1 MTTRSASPC
10 TVLTDG
16 CHLVVDA
23 LKANDVDTIYGV
35 VGIPITDLA
44 RAAQASGIR
53 YIGFRHEASAGN
65 AAAAAGFLTA
75 RPGVCL
81 TTSGPG
87 FLNGLPALANATT
100 NCFPMI
106 QISGSSSRPMVD
118 LQRGD
123 YQDLDQLNAARP
135 FVKAAYRIGQ
145 VQDIGRGVARAIRTA
160 TSGRP
165 GGVYLDIPGDVL
177 GQAVEASAASGAIWR
192 PVDPAPRLLPAPEAI
207 DRALDVL
214 AQAQRPLLVL
224 GKGAAYAQADNVI
237 REFVEHTGIP
247 FLPMSMAKG
256 LLPDSHPQSAAAA
269 RSLAMA
275 RADVV
280 LLVGARLNWL
290 LGNGESPQ
298 WSADAKFIQVDI
310 EASEFD
316 SNRPIVAPLTGDIG
330 SVMSALLEAAADRSS
345 VASAAW
351 TGELADRKARN
362 SAKMRRRLADDHHPM
377 RFYNALGAIRSVL
390 QRNPDV
396 YVVNEGAN
404 ALDLARN
411 IIDMHLPR
419 HRLDSGTWGVM
430 GIGMGYAIAAAVE
443 TGRPVV
449 AIEGDSAFGFS
460 GMEFETICRYRL
472 PVTVVILNNGG
483 VYRGD
488 EATIF
493 RSAGP
498 GVATRPSAHRAERSC
513 TSRTDRRGV
522 RRQRISRK
530 HPNRTGVGADR
541 CTGIE
546 RTVTHRLR
554 TRPCRRGGER
564 PPGEAE
570 HYQRSD
576 ARDQRRRVIPRSCV
590 SKNSFSASACAHVM
604 SARATGDP
612 GPKALVARA
621 IWAFSTGSTNSTAR
635 ISPPVGPLIGIAHS
649 QVCGTMDAQLPVA
662 TCANSEATES
672 VSTCGIAETAWS
684 ANAASITWRS
694 RISAVSN
701 ANGSCA
707 ASRHTNVDV
716 PGGSISAGD
725 NSTYCSS

>member
-493 RSAGP
+493 RSAAP
-498 GVATRPSAHRAERSC
+498 VWRHDPSAHRAERSC